1 MIESDIPLAWILER
15 MISKFWQKAPLTSAA
30 NFRKMLAC
38 QRQQLA
44 TGGWHFRFDR
54 YGQLCAAAHV
64 CQLGKAQLA
73 QALKEG
79 PDLFTDM
86 DCATS
91 VADQPRQLVL
101 MDFWCEPGQGKAFIE
116 HLRDQL
122 KPQHESIVYFRIKNG
137 KRIAK
142 MLTRNDATTFMR
154 ASQAARVD
162 EGTPFLQTAAA
173 RDFYLPTYNTQMAF
187 AQRVGEMALLM
198 VHAPVAAVS
207 PLKPVLERIQTCVR
221 LEQHR
226 VYASTDGAPKG
237 LVTWAWLTSKRLRT
251 DSFDTNAL
259 QAFEWS
265 EGQHLAVVD
274 VVIDTETEVAV
285 WADLAGLLYPNE
297 DIWLLCKVGGRTF
310 FKKWAKHQRQ
320 DLLTKPQARAAIV
333 WGHWRDITQEPPCV
347 Q

>member
-1 MIESDIPLAWILER
+1 MTANSIRLAWVLDR
-15 MISKFWQKAPLTSAA
+15 AVSQSMPKPPLPSVA
-30 NFRKMLAC
+30 NFRKMVAL
-38 QRQQLA
+38 QWQQLA
-44 TGGWHFRFDR
+44 IGAWHFRFSK

-79 PDLFTDM
+79 PDLLTGM

-91 VADQPRQLVL
+91 AADQPRQLVL
-101 MDFWCEPGQGKAFIE
+101 MDIWCEPGQGKAFIE

-154 ASQAARVD
+154 SSQAARVD
-162 EGTPFLQTAAA
+162 EGIPFLQTAAA

-198 VHAPVAAVS
+198 VHAPVAATS
-207 PLKPVLERIQTCVR
+207 PLKPVLERMQTCAR
-221 LEQHR
+221 LDQHR
-226 VYASTDGAPKG
+226 VYASADGTPKG

-259 QAFEWS
+259 HAFEWS
-265 EGQHLAVVD
+265 GAVHMKWLSQLALMLLEFVSD
-274 VVIDTETEVAV
+274 AFMNFPL
-285 WADLAGLLYPNE
+285 WALLRK
-297 DIWLLCKVGGRTF
+297 IWNSIHK
-310 FKKWAKHQRQ
+310 
-320 DLLTKPQARAAIV
+320 
-333 WGHWRDITQEPPCV
+333 
-347 Q
+347 